1 MLARVKT
8 GVAAH
13 EAGTHVACDAQS
25 KRALVAGS
33 YGLAAFDIRDVTIA
47 WWVVGG
53 EGGEQEG
60 GGDEE
65 GARRREEEGP
75 K

>member
-33 YGLAAFDIRDVTIA
+33 YGLAAFEEQIDRTFLEKQIPAVRSRQ
-47 WWVVGG
+47 VGG
-53 EGGEQEG
+53 
-60 GGDEE
+60 
-65 GARRREEEGP
+65 
-75 K
+75 